1 MDAIDT
7 VELDNLIG
15 ELDLFQKEHEAKQQ
29 ERERKLNGYSN
40 NNCEYQTSNPIQST
54 TNITQNQSHQNSLN
68 NNNIKNHIHNESFIS
83 HAFSNGTT
91 TKVASDDSELNKSAS
106 LNYSITSTVSSDVQ
120 KFLTN
125 CSDSFDVEEEIPCYN
140 ETDLSSDTGF
150 ENPSFRHLNDTSSSS
165 SNIVLIRDDELPS
178 SYYSRNSTEAV
189 VVLRSKG
196 LSSNN
201 NSMTDLSQLDTPTFE
216 QKFQRLSSFK
226 FENNNLSFGT
236 PNGSPSH
243 YYSNNINNN
252 SSSSTSIPSISK
264 GSLSSHGSF
273 GALMY
278 GQIEDS
284 SAAAT
289 LTTSNSV
296 NVNNNMNVVTT
307 TASNKP
313 TLAPRPAS
321 LMSGTINFL
330 LIIFPYLILTDFL
343 FLMRHWSEMVFVY
356 FSKLIENFF
365 QCSLNCLN
373 YYFKI
378 YTIKSLEYFL
388 TR

>member
-1 MDAIDT
+1 M
-7 VELDNLIG
+7 
-15 ELDLFQKEHEAKQQ
+15 Q
-29 ERERKLNGYSN
+29 NGYH
-40 NNCEYQTSNPIQST
+40 NNCEYQIPNPITAT
-54 TNITQNQSHQNSLN
+54 TTIITHQNSLN
-68 NNNIKNHIHNESFIS
+68 NNINHNDSFIS
-83 HAFSNGTT
+83 TSTTITHAFSNGTASN
-91 TKVASDDSELNKSAS
+91 VDASDDSETNKSAS
-106 LNYSITSTVSSDVQ
+106 LNYSITSTISSDVQ
-120 KFLTN
+120 KFTN
-125 CSDSFDVEEEIPCYN
+125 CSDSVEPCYN
-140 ETDLSSDTGF
+140 DTDLSSDTGF

-165 SNIVLIRDDELPS
+165 SNIVLIRDDDLPS
-178 SYYSRNSTEAV
+178 SYYTRNSTDAV

-243 YYSNNINNN
+243 YYSSSNNINNN
-252 SSSSTSIPSISK
+252 SSSSPSIPSISK

-284 SAAAT
+284 AA
-289 LTTSNSV
+289 LTTNATNNV

-321 LMSGTINFL
+321 LMSGTMKLF
-330 LIIFPYLILTDFL
+330 FYFYYFL
-343 FLMRHWSEMVFVY
+343 FWDIFHFGTEG
-356 FSKLIENFF
+356 NFW
-365 QCSLNCLN
+365 
-373 YYFKI
+373 
-378 YTIKSLEYFL
+378 
-388 TR
+388 

>member
-1 MDAIDT
+1 M
-7 VELDNLIG
+7 DNLIG

-29 ERERKLNGYSN
+29 EKKQKIPNGFH
-40 NNCEYQTSNPIQST
+40 NCEYQIPNPITAT
-54 TNITQNQSHQNSLN
+54 TTIITHQNSLN
-68 NNNIKNHIHNESFIS
+68 NNNINHINDSFIS
-83 HAFSNGTT
+83 TSTIITHAFSNGT
-91 TKVASDDSELNKSAS
+91 VNNVHASDDSETNKSAS
-106 LNYSITSTVSSDVQ
+106 LNYSITSTISSDVQ
-120 KFLTN
+120 KFTN
-125 CSDSFDVEEEIPCYN
+125 CSDSVDPCYN
-140 ETDLSSDTGF
+140 DTDLSSDTGF

-165 SNIVLIRDDELPS
+165 SNIVLIRDDDLPS
-178 SYYSRNSTEAV
+178 SYYTRNSTEAV

-201 NSMTDLSQLDTPTFE
+201 NSMTDLSQLDTPSFE

-243 YYSNNINNN
+243 YYSSSNNINNN
-252 SSSSTSIPSISK
+252 SSSSPSIPSISK

-284 SAAAT
+284 NSSANLTANAT
-289 LTTSNSV
+289 NNV

-307 TASNKP
+307 AANNKP

-321 LMSGTINFL
+321 LMSGTYQ
-330 LIIFPYLILTDFL
+330 IF
-343 FLMRHWSEMVFVY
+343 S
-356 FSKLIENFF
+356 
-365 QCSLNCLN
+365 
-373 YYFKI
+373 YYF
-378 YTIKSLEYFL
+378 
-388 TR
+388 